1 MNAAHFHLMVNHL
14 PIIFPIVGIIVLIIG
29 LVIKSDAVKRTAY
42 LIFIIGALAS
52 IVAMKSGEEAEDV
65 VENIS
70 GVTEN
75 YIESHEEAA
84 DVFSI
89 LTYILGALSLF
100 GLWTNI
106 KEKSITNVTGIAVLV
121 FAFVVLYFGFN
132 TGTTGGE
139 IRHTEIRAD
148 NTTPPIKEIH
158 ETDNDD

>member
-75 YIESHEEAA
+75 YIESHEESAE
-84 DVFSI
+84 VFSI
-89 LTYILGALSLF
+89 LTYILGGLSLL
-100 GLWTNI
+100 GLWTNF
-106 KEKSITNVTGIAVLV
+106 KKKSITNVTGIAVLV
-121 FAFVVLYFGFN
+121 FSFGVVYFGLE

-139 IRHTEIRAD
+139 IRHTEIRANSQAPATND
-148 NTTPPIKEIH
+148 KN
-158 ETDNDD
+158 ETDDDD